1 MTSIEFKPLVSN
13 IVTMH
18 QLYRGECKKFIEY
31 VLRDDYHCFE
41 FELSD
46 EDGRTIFQEMK
57 RIAKNNPSISHFS
70 SNHGS
75 WFIQVKRFAMPVLY
89 KRNGKYILLVNS
101 SRY

>member
-1 MTSIEFKPLVSN
+1 MTSIEFKPLKSN

-46 EDGRTIFQEMK
+46 EDGRTIFREMK
-57 RIAKNNPSISHFS
+57 SIAKDFPWISHYS

-75 WFIQVKRFAMPVLY
+75 WFFQIQRFAMPVLY
-89 KRNGKYILLVNS
+89 KRNGKYILQVNS
-101 SRY
+101 HRY